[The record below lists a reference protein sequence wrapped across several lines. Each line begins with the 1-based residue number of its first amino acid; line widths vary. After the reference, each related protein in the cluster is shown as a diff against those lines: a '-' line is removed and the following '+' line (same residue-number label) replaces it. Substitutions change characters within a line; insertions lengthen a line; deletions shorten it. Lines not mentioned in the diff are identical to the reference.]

1 MNIYAKQIN
10 KKVHPNNFNNA
21 YLHNTFTMYLNDC
34 VDVWNPAACDFLR
47 IQIINTVITL
57 LENNLNYNALEMFKN
72 NSHKRFW
79 NF

>member
-34 VDVWNPAACDFLR
+34 VDV
-47 IQIINTVITL
+47 
-57 LENNLNYNALEMFKN
+57 
-72 NSHKRFW
+72 
-79 NF
+79 